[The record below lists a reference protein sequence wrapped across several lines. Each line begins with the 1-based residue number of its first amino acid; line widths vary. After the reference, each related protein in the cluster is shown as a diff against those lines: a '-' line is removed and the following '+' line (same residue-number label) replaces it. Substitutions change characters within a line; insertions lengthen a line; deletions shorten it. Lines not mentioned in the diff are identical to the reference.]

1 MAPKHDPINSKGNI
15 GPPMKPKFNAPFK
28 AIILAKAKTNKWKH
42 C

>member
-1 MAPKHDPINSKGNI
+1 
-15 GPPMKPKFNAPFK
+15 MKPKFNAPFK